1 MPLATI
7 VGTHY
12 YHCMLMDVVAL
23 REYYAS
29 RLGQATEASVTSAI
43 SAMWHHSEG
52 ERFMGLGYPVPWLD
66 RFAPDCERSIC
77 LMPASQGALQWPS
90 PEKSATAL
98 TYDDE
103 LPLRNGSVDKILMV
117 HFLEHAEN
125 ADECMAEAFR
135 VLSPGGVLMIVV
147 PNRTG
152 VWARLEHT
160 PFGTGKPYSRRQLNR
175 LLRDNQF
182 TPDIWSDALHFAPSS
197 RDFILK
203 FRGGI
208 ERFGR
213 RVFPAFAGA
222 ICVSA
227 SKQLYQGIP
236 VTSRA
241 KRRVAVPV
249 LVPQGTSRTN
259 RETR

>member
-1 MPLATI
+1 
-7 VGTHY
+7 
-12 YHCMLMDVVAL
+12 MDVVAL
-23 REYYAS
+23 REFYSS
-29 RLGQATEASVTSAI
+29 RLGQATEASVTASI
-43 SAMWHHSEG
+43 STMWQHSQG

-66 RFAPDCERSIC
+66 RFSGDCERTIC

-90 PEKSATAL
+90 SDHITTGL

-103 LPLRNGSVDKILMV
+103 LPLRDASIDRILMV

-147 PNRTG
+147 PNRSG
-152 VWARLEHT
+152 LWARFEHT
-160 PFGTGKPYSRRQLNR
+160 PFGTGKPYSKRQLNR
-175 LLRDNQF
+175 LLRANKF
-182 TPDIWSDALHFAPSS
+182 TPDVWSDALHFAPSS
-197 RDFILK
+197 RDFMLK
-203 FRGGI
+203 FRRGI

-213 RVFPAFAGA
+213 KLVPAFAGA

-236 VTSRA
+236 VTTRA

-249 LVPQGTSRTN
+249 FAPQGTSRVN
-259 RETR
+259 REKR

>member
-1 MPLATI
+1 MI
-7 VGTHY
+7 
-12 YHCMLMDVVAL
+12 MDVVAL
-23 REYYAS
+23 REFYAS
-29 RLGQATEASVTSAI
+29 RLGQAAVASVSASI
-43 SAMWHHSEG
+43 SAMWHQSHG
-52 ERFMGLGYPVPWLD
+52 ERFVGFGYPIPWLD
-66 RFAPDCERSIC
+66 RFSPDCERTLC
-77 LMPASQGALQWPS
+77 LMPAAQGALQWPS
-90 PEKSATAL
+90 AKKPATAL

-103 LPLRNGSVDKILMV
+103 LPLRESSVDRILMI

-135 VLSPGGVLMIVV
+135 VLSPGGTLMIVV

-152 VWARLEHT
+152 VWARFEHT

-175 LLRDNQF
+175 LLKDNQF
-182 TPDIWSDALHFAPSS
+182 TPDVWSDALHFAPSS
-197 RDFILK
+197 RDFMLK
-203 FRGGI
+203 FTNGI

-236 VTSRA
+236 VTARARRRIAAPVLIPQGSSRA
-241 KRRVAVPV
+241 NCDKI
-249 LVPQGTSRTN
+249 
-259 RETR
+259 